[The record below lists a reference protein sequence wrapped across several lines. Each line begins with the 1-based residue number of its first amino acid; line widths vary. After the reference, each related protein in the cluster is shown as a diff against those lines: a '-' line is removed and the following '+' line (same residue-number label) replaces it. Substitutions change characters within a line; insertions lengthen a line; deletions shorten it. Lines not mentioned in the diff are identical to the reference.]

1 MIPLSRRYRHIKR
14 YREIARVLVRH
25 GFGHLVE
32 QLELTPFLSL
42 PRRLLRKRAPKGPPL
57 SKAEH
62 LRLVIEELGPTF
74 IKFGQILSTRP
85 DLLPPEYIAELGKLQ
100 DAVPPAPPEAIKEQI
115 ERELGRPVEE
125 LFTSFDTEPIAAA
138 SLGQVHQATL
148 PSGDES
154 ARINLKG
161 HPVAPRR
168 AGSSGEAVV
177 VKVQRPGIE
186 EVIETDLEILFDLAR
201 IAQERTPLGESYELV
216 EMVEEF
222 ATTLRGELD
231 YRREGRNAD
240 RFRRNFA
247 DEPAL
252 YVPKVYWDYTTRR
265 VLTLEQIRGIKI
277 NDVAAL
283 EAAGIDR
290 HKVAENSARI
300 ILKEVFE
307 DGFFHADPHPG
318 NFFVMEDGV
327 IGVMDFGMV
336 GHLDQR
342 VKEGL
347 LRLFIAAVR
356 QDVDGMVSEFSNMGF
371 IGEGVDRQQL
381 KRDLRRLI
389 NKYYGL
395 PLEEIR
401 AKELIDDAT
410 PIAYRHRLQLP
421 SDLWL
426 LGKTLAMA
434 EGVALQLVPDFDLLA
449 VAEPYA
455 RQALREM
462 SSLRAWEERLLKG
475 LGDWVELG
483 LVLPQQVQRFLD
495 RMERGEAQL
504 TMRLEGEKRIVSEL
518 DRMAN
523 RVSLSILTAAFIVG
537 LALLMQLYRLP
548 GWEWLVAIVIALG
561 MLAASGLGLWLL
573 FSMWRAGRE

>member
-14 YREIARVLVRH
+14 YREIARILVRH

-42 PRRLLRKRAPKGPPL
+42 PRRLFRRRAPKGAPL
-57 SKAEH
+57 TKAEH
-62 LRLVIEELGPTF
+62 LLLAIEELGPTF
-74 IKFGQILSTRP
+74 IKLGQILSTRP
-85 DLLPPEYIAELGKLQ
+85 DLIPPEYIAELRKLQ
-100 DAVPPAPPEAIKEQI
+100 DAVPPAPLEAIREQI
-115 ERELGRPVEE
+115 ERELGRPVEK
-125 LFTSFDTEPIAAA
+125 LFASFEAEPIAAA
-138 SLGQVHQATL
+138 SLGQVHQAAL
-148 PSGDES
+148 PGGCKPPPHM
-154 ARINLKG
+154 RTKNLN
-161 HPVAPRR
+161 VRR
-168 AGSSGEAVV
+168 GAGSSGEAVV

-231 YRREGRNAD
+231 YRREGHNAD

-252 YVPKVYWDYTTRR
+252 YVPKVYWEYTTKR

-277 NDVAAL
+277 NDVATL
-283 EAAGIDR
+283 EAAGVDR

-300 ILKEVFE
+300 ILKEVLE

-327 IGVMDFGMV
+327 IGAMDFGMV
-336 GHLDQR
+336 GRLDQR
-342 VKEGL
+342 TKEGL
-347 LRLFIAAVR
+347 LRLLIAAVR
-356 QDVDGMVSEFSNMGF
+356 QDVEGMVSEFYNMGF

-389 NKYYGL
+389 DRYYGL
-395 PLEEIR
+395 PVGEIR
-401 AKELIDDAT
+401 AKELIDDAM
-410 PIAYRHRLQLP
+410 PIAFRHHLHLP

-426 LGKTLAMA
+426 LGKTLAMT

-462 SSLRAWEERLLKG
+462 SSLRAWEERLLTG

-483 LVLPQQVQRFLD
+483 LAFPQQLQRFLD
-495 RMERGEAQL
+495 RMERGEAQM
-504 TMRLEGEKRIVSEL
+504 TMRLEGQRRMVSEV

-548 GWEWLVAIVIALG
+548 GWEWLVGIVIALG

-573 FSMWRAGRE
+573 FSMWRAGRS